1 MGTAG
6 KGVHGARLP
15 ALSFGFLKSKED
27 FPHGSKLLEGLLA
40 EKGGERI
47 MSPPKCTT
55 SHVHCL
61 ELKAMKTQQTQEQ
74 LLPLP

>member
-6 KGVHGARLP
+6 KGVHGARP
-15 ALSFGFLKSKED
+15 PSLSFGFFKSKED